1 LAGVTANFAIAWVL
15 FTLVFTLGT
24 KPISIVPENAVSD
37 TVESYLM
44 PTKSFLYKE
53 GYITEDMKASL
64 EHSPVIVAEVIS
76 GGIADTMKIQS

>member
-1 LAGVTANFAIAWVL
+1 
-15 FTLVFTLGT
+15 
-24 KPISIVPENAVSD
+24 
-37 TVESYLM
+37 M